1 MKALNIGCGK
11 IKLNFAVNM
20 DIHGGDVKGDILNI
34 PFNDKTFDW
43 VLTSHVLEHILDTR
57 VAMLEIHRVLNYSGI
72 LVVRVPYGLKVLFD
86 PFHKRA
92 FDLTTMDRFTH
103 DDPNSLEYG
112 RLFRIIHVEI
122 SDYELPSFLELPS
135 YSYHIYKYFKWLLIK
150 LGFEEGIDG
159 KIRNPYPLT
168 RRKEITWILQK
179 IGN

>member
-43 VLTSHVLEHILDTR
+43 VLTSHVLEHVLDTR

-86 PFHKRA
+86 QMSSPK
-92 FDLTTMDRFTH
+92 
-103 DDPNSLEYG
+103 
-112 RLFRIIHVEI
+112 
-122 SDYELPSFLELPS
+122 
-135 YSYHIYKYFKWLLIK
+135 
-150 LGFEEGIDG
+150 
-159 KIRNPYPLT
+159 
-168 RRKEITWILQK
+168 
-179 IGN
+179 